1 MPPKTPVQPAKSR
14 VLIVD
19 DHPMVRDWLGILI
32 GKQTDLTV
40 CGEAASASEAMQLV
54 AAQKPDIAIVDLSL
68 EGKSGLELIKDLK
81 ALHPNLPILV
91 LSMHDESLYAERVLR
106 AGARG
111 YVAKREATDKVMVAI
126 RRILGGDI
134 YVSDSLSAKIV
145 RQAITGGESTAAS
158 PLSRLSDRELEV
170 FQFIGRGKSTR
181 QIAEVLNLDVK
192 TIESYRTRVREKLG
206 LESSRELL
214 QHAIQWV
221 QSGGNG

>member
-1 MPPKTPVQPAKSR
+1 MPPKTPAQPAKSR

-40 CGEAASASEAMQLV
+40 CGEAASAREAMQLV

-145 RQAITGGESTAAS
+145 RQAITGGESVAAS

-181 QIAEVLNLDVK
+181 QIAEMLNLDVK

-206 LESSRELL
+206 WESSRELL

-221 QSGGNG
+221 QSGGNE